1 MRRRLRGEHT
11 EGDVGVERAGEAGV
25 VVVVVVVL
33 GLGLLGLAS
42 WLAVGVRVGMGGTR
56 RCAAHVC

>member
-11 EGDVGVERAGEAGV
+11 EGDVGVEGAGEAGV
-25 VVVVVVVL
+25 VVVVVL
-33 GLGLLGLAS
+33 GLGLFGLAS